1 MTEITVNG
9 MTCTSCATH
18 VKDALEKIPG
28 VNAAVVSYPESRAQ
42 VMADTAVS
50 HNQLLAAI
58 AALGY
63 QGSIRVGDF
72 KDEPKIRDALEG
84 AGLHIAIIGSGGAAM
99 AAALKAVE
107 QGATVTLIE
116 RGTIGGTCVNI
127 GCVPSKIMIRA
138 AHIAHLRRESPF
150 DGGIAAT
157 VPAIDRS
164 KLLAQQQAR
173 VDELRHAKYEGIL
186 DGNPAITVLH
196 GEARF
201 KDDQSLVV
209 RLNEGGEREV
219 TFDRCLVATGAS
231 PAVPPIPGLKES
243 PYWTSTEALVSD
255 TIPAR
260 LAVIGSSVVALEL
273 AQAFARL
280 GSQVTI
286 LARSTLFFRED
297 PAIGEAVTAAF
308 RAEGIEVLE
317 HTQAS
322 QVAHVNGEFV
332 LTTGH
337 GELRADKLLVA
348 TGRAP
353 NTRSLALDAAGVT
366 VNAQGAIVIDQGM
379 RTSNPNI
386 YAAGDCTD
394 QPQFVYVAAAAGTR
408 AAINMTGGD
417 AALNL
422 TAMPA
427 VVFTDPQ
434 VATVGYSE
442 AEAHHDGIETDS
454 RTLTLDNVPR
464 ALANFDTRGFIK
476 LVIEEGSGRLIGVQ
490 AVAPEAGE
498 LIQTAVLAIRNRMTV
513 QELADQLFPYL
524 TMVEGLKL
532 AAQTPLGEICR
543 YRVCR
548 VMPSSRHRSPTL
560 VSGCPI
566 AAIARRS
573 LAAVILNGRP
583 PFRPRARA
591 DAKPAMVRSAINSRS
606 NSANAAKM
614 PKTSL
619 PAAVVVSM
627 AAPWPVNTL
636 RPMPRAVRSCTVLM
650 RWRKSRPSRSS
661 FHTTSVSPGRSAFRQ
676 LTKPGRSSRLPDAWS
691 S

>member
-1 MTEITVNG
+1 MTTLKITG
-9 MTCTSCATH
+9 MTCDSCAVH
-18 VKDALEKIPG
+18 VKEALEKVPG
-28 VNAAVVSYPESRAQ
+28 VQSANVSYTKGSAKLAVETGTSPDALTAAVAG
-42 VMADTAVS
+42 
-50 HNQLLAAI
+50 
-58 AALGY
+58 LGY
-63 QGSIRVGDF
+63 RATLA
-72 KDEPKIRDALEG
+72 DALVPPVGGGLLVKMREWLG
-84 AGLHIAIIGSGGAAM
+84 SGDKAGDDGGGLHIAVIGSGGAAM

-107 QGATVTLIE
+107 QGAHVTLIE

-150 DGGIAAT
+150 DGGMPPTPPTIL
-157 VPAIDRS
+157 RER
-164 KLLAQQQAR
+164 LLAQQQAR

-186 DGNPAITVLH
+186 DDNPAISVLH

-201 KDDQSLVV
+201 KDAHSLTVQ
-209 RLNEGGEREV
+209 LNGGGERV
-219 TFDRCLVATGAS
+219 LAFDRCLIATGAS
-231 PAVPPIPGLKES
+231 PAVPPIPGLKDT

-255 TIPAR
+255 TIPER

-280 GSQVTI
+280 GSKVTI

-297 PAIGEAVTAAF
+297 PAIGEAITAAF

-322 QVAHVNGEFV
+322 QVAHEGGEFV
-332 LTTGH
+332 LTTAH

-348 TGRAP
+348 TGRSP
-353 NTRSLALDAAGVT
+353 NTRSLALDAAGVAL
-366 VNAQGAIVIDQGM
+366 NLQGAIVIDVGM
-379 RTSNPNI
+379 RTSTPDI

-422 TAMPA
+422 AAMPA

-442 AEAHHDGIETDS
+442 AEAQHDGIETDS
-454 RTLTLDNVPR
+454 RTLTLDNMPR

-476 LVIEEGSGRLIGVQ
+476 LVVEEGSGRLIGVQ

-498 LIQTAVLAIRNRMTV
+498 LIQTAALAIRNRMTV

-532 AAQTPLGEICR
+532 AAQTFNKDVKQL
-543 YRVCR
+543 
-548 VMPSSRHRSPTL
+548 
-560 VSGCPI
+560 
-566 AAIARRS
+566 
-573 LAAVILNGRP
+573 
-583 PFRPRARA
+583 
-591 DAKPAMVRSAINSRS
+591 
-606 NSANAAKM
+606 
-614 PKTSL
+614 
-619 PAAVVVSM
+619 
-627 AAPWPVNTL
+627 
-636 RPMPRAVRSCTVLM
+636 SCCA
-650 RWRKSRPSRSS
+650 
-661 FHTTSVSPGRSAFRQ
+661 G
-676 LTKPGRSSRLPDAWS
+676 
-691 S
+691 

>member
-1 MTEITVNG
+1 MKDPKTLLRVSIIGTTLVALCCFTPVLVILLGVVGLSALTGYLDYVLLPALAIFIGLTIYAIQRKRQADACCTPKFNG
-9 MTCTSCATH
+9 
-18 VKDALEKIPG
+18 VKNDRNHREWHDLHILRHPCQRCFGKDSRRECRCG
-28 VNAAVVSYPESRAQ
+28 VLSRKPRASHGRHRREPQ
-42 VMADTAVS
+42 PTAGRHRRIGLS
-50 HNQLLAAI
+50 RLDP
-58 AALGY
+58 
-63 QGSIRVGDF
+63 VGDF

-173 VDELRHAKYEGIL
+173 VDELRHAKYEASWT
-186 DGNPAITVLH
+186 GNPAITVLH

-532 AAQTPLGEICR
+532 AAQTFNKDVKQL
-543 YRVCR
+543 
-548 VMPSSRHRSPTL
+548 
-560 VSGCPI
+560 
-566 AAIARRS
+566 
-573 LAAVILNGRP
+573 
-583 PFRPRARA
+583 
-591 DAKPAMVRSAINSRS
+591 
-606 NSANAAKM
+606 
-614 PKTSL
+614 
-619 PAAVVVSM
+619 
-627 AAPWPVNTL
+627 
-636 RPMPRAVRSCTVLM
+636 SCCA
-650 RWRKSRPSRSS
+650 
-661 FHTTSVSPGRSAFRQ
+661 G
-676 LTKPGRSSRLPDAWS
+676 
-691 S
+691 